1 MVSPPSFAANRP
13 PTGDGVPIGDQGRAT
28 QGDADG
34 GEFLRIPGLP
44 AIRMPPGAHVEE
56 FGRGF
61 LPPLDAGADEA
72 GAGDPEGGRPG
83 DRDDAAPG
91 GVPRLGRRVAPGDG
105 SGPMDFGA
113 AGLDGARRRGLAG
126 KKQPEKALTPE
137 ERAAAI
143 RQAMAPKPPSAVI
156 RRKTLDDLYGKL
168 AASGDADEA
177 KGLATLIGTI
187 WMRSGSDTANLL
199 MGRAVDAIEAKNYPL
214 ALQVLDRIVVLQP
227 QWAEAWN
234 KRASVRFF
242 AGDLDGSMA
251 DVEHVLKLEPKHFGA
266 LEGMATILQRT
277 GFDKRALEVYRRAL
291 AVYPHQPEIEKTV
304 DKLTLDVEGQGI

>member
-1 MVSPPSFAANRP
+1 MLSPPSFAADGA
-13 PTGDGVPIGDQGRAT
+13 GDGGGSG
-28 QGDADG
+28 QGDADS

-44 AIRMPPGAHVEE
+44 AIRMPPGAHVEGS
-56 FGRGF
+56 GRSF
-61 LPPLDAGADEA
+61 LPPLDGGADEA
-72 GAGDPEGGRPG
+72 GGGDPEGGMPG
-83 DRDDAAPG
+83 DRDDAGPG
-91 GVPRLGRRVAPGDG
+91 GFPHLGRRVAPADP

-113 AGLDGARRRGLAG
+113 GLDGSRRRGLAD
-126 KKQPEKALTPE
+126 KRKPEQKTLTPE

-143 RQAMAPKPPSAVI
+143 RQAMAPKPPLAVT

-168 AASGDADEA
+168 AASSDADEA

-187 WMRSGSDTANLL
+187 WMRSGSDTANML

-214 ALQVLDRIVVLQP
+214 ALQVLDRVVVLQP

-277 GFDKRALEVYRRAL
+277 GFDKQALEVYRRAL

-304 DKLTLDVEGQGI
+304 EKLTLDVEGQGI

>member
-1 MVSPPSFAANRP
+1 MAA
-13 PTGDGVPIGDQGRAT
+13 GGVLATDQGSPE
-28 QGDADG
+28 QG
-34 GEFLRIPGLP
+34 EVLRIPGLP
-44 AIRMPPGAHVEE
+44 PIRMPPGAHVEGPGAAP
-56 FGRGF
+56 FPSIGDDIGR
-61 LPPLDAGADEA
+61 A
-72 GAGDPEGGRPG
+72 DPEGGLPG
-83 DRDDAAPG
+83 DRDEVGPRG
-91 GVPRLGRRVAPGDG
+91 FPRFGRGLVPDEPAE
-105 SGPMDFGA
+105 SGA
-113 AGLDGARRRGLAG
+113 AGPDGQRRSPPGSRAT
-126 KKQPEKALTPE
+126 ERKAPKTLTPA

-143 RQAMAPKPPSAVI
+143 RDAMVPKPPSAVG

-168 AASGDADEA
+168 AVAADADEA

-214 ALQVLDRIVVLQP
+214 ALEVLDRVVVLQP
-227 QWAEAWN
+227 LWAEAWN

-277 GFDKRALEVYRRAL
+277 GFDKRALQVYRRAL
-291 AVYPHQPEIEKTV
+291 AVYPHQADVEKIV